1 MMRFALHVFSLT
13 LGCASAAAHAQVIVQ
28 TPWVR
33 ATVPGQSSTGAFMD
47 LTSAAGTT
55 LVGVS
60 SPSADMVGVHRMD
73 MTPDGI
79 MKMREVER
87 LPLPAGK
94 TVHLA
99 PGGYHIMLMDLRAP
113 LRQGEK
119 IPLTLTIEDAQKKQQ
134 TIEVQAEVRALGVPQ
149 K

>member
-1 MMRFALHVFSLT
+1 MMRFALHVFFLT

-60 SPSADMVGVHRMD
+60 SPRADMVGVYRMD

-134 TIEVQAEVRALGVPQ
+134 IIEVQAEVRALGVPQ